1 LSSPL
6 PKLGIV
12 AGGGAAPAQLIA
24 ACQKTGRDF
33 FVICLEGQAE
43 KGFAEGLPH
52 AWLPLGAGAKFK
64 AVAANEGIREIV
76 MVGRVRRPSI
86 FELKP
91 DWLALKVVTKAGFS
105 IVGDDSLL
113 RGIGKALEDE
123 TGARVIGAHEV
134 FGELL
139 TPEGQL
145 GSIAADASAKQ
156 DIARGIEAARA
167 LGRADVGQS
176 AVVQQGIVLGL
187 EDVEGT
193 DALITRCG
201 ALKREGPAPIL
212 VKTAKPQQDNR
223 FDLPAIGP
231 VTVKSAA
238 EAGLRGIAI
247 EAGRSLFI
255 EREKAIALAD
265 EAGIFIVGEKIN
277 G

>member
-1 LSSPL
+1 LSSAS

-12 AGGGAAPAQLIA
+12 AGGGSGPAQLIE
-24 ACQKTGRDF
+24 ACQKAGRDF

-43 KGFAEGLPH
+43 KGFAENLPH
-52 AWLPLGAGAKFK
+52 IWLPLGAGAKFK
-64 AVAANEGIREIV
+64 AVASQEKIGEIV

-86 FELKP
+86 FELRP
-91 DWLALKVVTKAGFS
+91 DWLAFKVVMKAG
-105 IVGDDSLL
+105 INVAGDDGLL
-113 RGIGKALEDE
+113 RGIGKALEEE

-139 TPEGQL
+139 TPFGQL
-145 GSIAADASAKQ
+145 GRVAPDDSAKQ
-156 DIARGIEAARA
+156 DILRGIEAARA

-187 EDVEGT
+187 EDADGT
-193 DALITRCG
+193 DALIARCG
-201 ALKREGPAPIL
+201 AMKREGPAPIL

-231 VTVKSAA
+231 ETVTAAVK
-238 EAGLRGIAI
+238 AGLRGIAI
-247 EAGRSLFI
+247 EAGRSLFLD
-255 EREKAIALAD
+255 REKAIALAD
-265 EAGIFIVGEKIN
+265 DAGIFIIGEKIN